1 MLTTTGSKTM
11 GFSEVSTLLWRER
24 DALQLLLFKLIEEQL
39 IVSAGQTRWLAH
51 ANNEIEAA
59 LDQLR
64 GTEVLRAAEVDSIA
78 DDLGLSVP
86 PTLAELEELAPQ
98 PWATLFAEHRQALL
112 QLVDEVERATGDNRT
127 LLAAG
132 ARAVRQTLLSV
143 TPTVQTYDAH
153 GSTAAMPNGPMLMD
167 EQA

>member
-24 DALQLLLFKLIEEQL
+24 EALQLLLFKLVEEQL
-39 IVSAGQTRWLAH
+39 IVSAGHTRWLAA
-51 ANNEIEAA
+51 ANDEIEAA

-64 GTEVLRAAEVDSIA
+64 GTEVLRASEVDVI
-78 DDLGLSVP
+78 
-86 PTLAELEELAPQ
+86 
-98 PWATLFAEHRQALL
+98 
-112 QLVDEVERATGDNRT
+112 
-127 LLAAG
+127 AAG

-143 TPTVQTYDAH
+143 TDTVQTYDSH
-153 GSTAAMPNGPMLMD
+153 GSAAATPNGPMLMD

>member
-24 DALQLLLFKLIEEQL
+24 EALHLLLFKLVEEQL
-39 IVSAGQTRWLAH
+39 IVSAGQTRWLAQ
-51 ANNEIEAA
+51 ANDEIEAA
-59 LDQLR
+59 LEQLR
-64 GTEVLRAAEVDSIA
+64 GTEVLRAAEVDAIA
-78 DDLGLSVP
+78 DELGLTAA
-86 PTLAELEELAPQ
+86 PTLAELEALAPQ
-98 PWATLFAEHRQALL
+98 PWATLFGEHRQALL
-112 QLVDEVERATGDNRT
+112 QLVADVEGATGQNRA

-143 TPTVQTYDAH
+143 TETVETYDSR
-153 GSTAAMPNGPMLMD
+153 GTAAPASHSPMLMD

>member
-1 MLTTTGSKTM
+1 MSTATGSKTM

-24 DALQLLLFKLIEEQL
+24 EALQLLLFKLVEEQL
-39 IVSAGQTRWLAH
+39 IVSAGHTRWLAQ
-51 ANNEIEAA
+51 ANDEIEAA

-64 GTEVLRAAEVDSIA
+64 GTEVLRAAEVDVIA
-78 DDLGLSVP
+78 DDLGLTAP
-86 PTLAELEELAPQ
+86 PSLAELATLAPE
-98 PWATLFAEHRQALL
+98 PWATLFGEHRQALL
-112 QLVDEVERATGDNRT
+112 QLVADVEGATGHNRA

-143 TPTVQTYDAH
+143 SQSVETYDSR
-153 GSTAAMPNGPMLMD
+153 GSAAANPNGPMLMD

>member
-24 DALQLLLFKLIEEQL
+24 DALQLLLFKLVEEQL
-39 IVSAGQTRWLAH
+39 IVSAGHTRWLAQ
-51 ANNEIEAA
+51 ANDEIEAT
-59 LDQLR
+59 LEQLR
-64 GTEVLRAAEVDSIA
+64 GTEVLRAAEVDVLA
-78 DDLGLSVP
+78 GDLGLQAP
-86 PTLAELEELAPQ
+86 PTLAELAALAPE
-98 PWATLFAEHRQALL
+98 PWATLFGEHRQALL
-112 QLVDEVERATGDNRT
+112 QLVAEVEGATGHNRA

-143 TPTVQTYDAH
+143 TESVQTYDSH
-153 GSTAAMPNGPMLMD
+153 GSPDATPNGPRLMD